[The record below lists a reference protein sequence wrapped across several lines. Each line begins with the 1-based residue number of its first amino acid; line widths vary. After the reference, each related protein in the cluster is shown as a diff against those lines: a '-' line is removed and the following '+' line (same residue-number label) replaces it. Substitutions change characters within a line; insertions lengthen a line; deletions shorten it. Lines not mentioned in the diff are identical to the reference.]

1 MPNRVLVLGGTRD
14 ARMICNTLHDQ
25 GNDVTLSLAG
35 VTENPEPVRC
45 AVRRGGFGGA
55 VGLRD
60 YLLREKIS
68 VLIDATHPFAAQ
80 ISRNAAA
87 AVQGSG
93 IMHFR
98 LDRPAWRKNP
108 AAHWISARNYE
119 DAASLLPS
127 GACVFLT
134 IGRKEIAPFLERP
147 DISGILRMIEP
158 PAQTIPPSWLLI
170 RARPPSAVEP
180 EIELMNAHGI
190 THLVTKN
197 AGGPNNQK
205 LKAAERLSIP
215 ILMIGRPK
223 KTGGKTF
230 TSLEALCAEVDKCL

>member
-1 MPNRVLVLGGTRD
+1 
-14 ARMICNTLHDQ
+14 
-25 GNDVTLSLAG
+25 
-35 VTENPEPVRC
+35 
-45 AVRRGGFGGA
+45 VRRGGFGGA
-55 VGLRD
+55 DGLRD

-80 ISRNAAA
+80 ISRNATA

-93 IMHFR
+93 IMHLR
-98 LDRPAWRKNP
+98 LNRPGWRKQAGAN
-108 AAHWISARNYE
+108 WISAINYVE
-119 DAASLLPS
+119 AANLLPT
-127 GACVFLT
+127 GARVFLT
-134 IGRKEIAPFLERP
+134 IGRKEIAPFVERR

-158 PAQTIPPSWLLI
+158 PAQTVPPNWLLI

-180 EIELMNAHGI
+180 EIALMKAHDI

-197 AGGPNNQK
+197 AGGSNNHK

-223 KTGGKTF
+223 KTGGKIF
-230 TSLEALCAEVDKCL
+230 TSLEVLCAEAGKYL